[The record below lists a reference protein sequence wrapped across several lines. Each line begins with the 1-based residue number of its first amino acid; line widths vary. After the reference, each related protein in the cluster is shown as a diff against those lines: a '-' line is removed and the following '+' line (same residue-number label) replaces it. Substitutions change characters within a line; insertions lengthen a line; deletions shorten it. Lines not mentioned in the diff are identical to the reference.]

1 MSPIKEMS
9 LSTNSNFLIPIS
21 LQHEAVDLSL
31 WQRHNFFGPDRF
43 SRVDVYWRLANIQ
56 AKEIESLPQTKMFES
71 HYICNLM
78 LYTFDFQNL
87 DYLIYLRSMK
97 LGHRDIGVR
106 KSEFVAKT

>member
-1 MSPIKEMS
+1 MS
-9 LSTNSNFLIPIS
+9 LRTHSNFLIFIS
-21 LQHEAVDLSL
+21 LQHEAVDLL
-31 WQRHNFFGPDRF
+31 YFFGPDRF
-43 SRVDVYWRLANIQ
+43 SRVDVYWRLANRQ

-87 DYLIYLRSMK
+87 DYLIYLRSIK